1 MIKIRTIRTAA
12 MLMMI
17 CMAAVFFSCRTT
29 PTIHYDLR
37 VVKNEQGWGYEIR
50 RNNHPFIYQEYIP
63 AIEGRKAFLDKRS
76 AKKTGRLVLLKL
88 QHNQLPTV
96 TKEEL
101 KEIGVIEEKP

>member
-29 PTIHYDLR
+29 PTVHYDLR
-37 VVKNEQGWGYEIR
+37 VVKHEQGWGYEIR
-50 RNNHPFIYQEYIP
+50 RNSHLFIYQEYIP
-63 AIEGRKAFLDKRS
+63 AIESRKAFVDKRS
-76 AKKTGRLVLLKL
+76 ARRIGRLVLKKL

-101 KEIGVIEEKP
+101 KELGVVD